1 MFPHSGRALSI
12 VVISA
17 VSSLPLSFFVA
28 QIFHFLQI
36 ENLKTNCFTCHTK
49 KNYHF
54 GDSLRLCHSF
64 LQNHHL
70 IFFRFVQRQL
80 LPDQL
85 LYPLIQLHIILKS
98 I

>member
-49 KNYHF
+49 E
-54 GDSLRLCHSF
+54 
-64 LQNHHL
+64 
-70 IFFRFVQRQL
+70 IT
-80 LPDQL
+80 
-85 LYPLIQLHIILKS
+85 ILA
-98 I
+98 IL